1 MLFDLLYHDISQ
13 DNHLTAKPDTDG
25 FCAEADEERSCI
37 PFHHLVQKY
46 GNKQPGILSHLKL
59 PQSFFST
66 INIGL

>member
-1 MLFDLLYHDISQ
+1 MLFDLLYQDISQ

-46 GNKQPGILSHLKL
+46 GNKQPGI
-59 PQSFFST
+59 
-66 INIGL
+66 